1 MNVRSYDLAS
11 VIAGLLF
18 VALGAVFLLDR
29 LEVWEARLTVVVPLV
44 VIGLGVAL
52 LLGALLRG
60 AGAPD
65 E

>member
-29 LEVWEARLTVVVPLV
+29 LEVWEARLSVVLPLV

-52 LLGALLRG
+52 LLGALLRD
-60 AGAPD
+60 AGKPD